1 MSFVATADYFRMN
14 NNIFDVETDEN
25 GKTKPRLSAIQMQVL
40 AALYSIAPFKAS
52 QGTIDSVFDTYRV
65 KVRQSVL
72 AQNCNCSVSTIKRAI
87 TGLIEKGYIEAK
99 ARCEYIKDNQRFLGT
114 YTYFLPKI
122 ARKGYFYVN
131 RKALALLSK
140 TQTRV
145 YLFIC
150 KCIDSTKNFKSC
162 WNSFNDIAR
171 QLKLHRNSVVQ
182 TIKELVEL
190 KVISKQH
197 NKDEYIKDL
206 YYDNFYSV
214 SATDEINSC
223 EDLPVCIT
231 AESVSTSKTEEE
243 KAEEYLRVQDVFDEF
258 VETEPIKEEEPPL
271 TSNDSPYENISQVD
285 YIMIL
290 YRCQEVRQ
298 KIRLNKVSIFFKL
311 YALPP

>member
-1 MSFVATADYFRMN
+1 M
-14 NNIFDVETDEN
+14 
-25 GKTKPRLSAIQMQVL
+25 
-40 AALYSIAPFKAS
+40 
-52 QGTIDSVFDTYRV
+52 
-65 KVRQSVL
+65 RQSVL
-72 AQNCNCSVSTIKRAI
+72 AQKCNCSVSTIKRAVAE
-87 TGLIEKGYIEAK
+87 LIRKGYIEAK
-99 ARCEYIKDNQRFLGT
+99 ARCEYVKDNQKFLGT

-122 ARKGYFYVN
+122 AKKGYFYVN

-150 KCIDSTKNFKSC
+150 KCIDSTKKFKSC

-171 QLKLHRNSVVQ
+171 QLKLQRNSVVK

-197 NKDEYIKDL
+197 NEDEYIKDL

-214 SATDEINSC
+214 STADEINSC

-231 AESVSTSKTEEE
+231 AESVNISKTEEE
-243 KAEEYLRVQDVFDEF
+243 QAEEYLKLQEVFDEF

-271 TSNDSPYENISQVD
+271 TSNDSPYENISRVN
-285 YIMIL
+285 YIML
-290 YRCQEVRQ
+290 LSCCQEVRQ
-298 KIRLNKVSIFFKL
+298 KIRLNKVNMFFKL